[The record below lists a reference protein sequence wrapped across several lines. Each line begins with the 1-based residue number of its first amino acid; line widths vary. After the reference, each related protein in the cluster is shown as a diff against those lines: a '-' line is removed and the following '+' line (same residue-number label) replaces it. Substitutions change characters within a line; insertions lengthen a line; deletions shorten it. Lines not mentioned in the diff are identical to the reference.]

1 MAVSDRVHDREIGAT
16 TPRSA
21 GRALD
26 WLNLFVANI
35 QTGFGPFIAV
45 YLTTQGWTQTS
56 IGVALSVGTVTS
68 MASQVPAGALVD
80 ATSRKSLAAAFSILA
95 FTLAAL
101 MFALWPVPIAV
112 YLAEVLHGFSSCT
125 LGPAIAALSMAVAGR
140 AAFGL
145 RLGRNARYAAF
156 GSGLGAALMG
166 LTGYYVSNAAI
177 FLLTAVLTAPALAAL
192 VPLARMDERTL
203 APGRHCAPE
212 RERIPTLLKNRRLWI
227 LASCAMLF
235 TLGNAGVLPLASTE
249 ITRRAGGMASLLVAA
264 CIVLPQLIVALISP
278 RIGALAETRGRRF
291 VLMLGFSMLPLRC
304 LLLAGVTSPPF
315 MVLLQA
321 LDGVAAAVFGVLV
334 PLVTSDVAGRSGH
347 FNLALGFVGFA
358 IGIGGTFGTPL
369 AGFLADRFGDPAA
382 FAALALIGLA
392 AVLLV
397 ATAMPETRPPPL
409 ERA

>member
-1 MAVSDRVHDREIGAT
+1 
-16 TPRSA
+16 
-21 GRALD
+21 
-26 WLNLFVANI
+26 
-35 QTGFGPFIAV
+35 
-45 YLTTQGWTQTS
+45 
-56 IGVALSVGTVTS
+56 
-68 MASQVPAGALVD
+68 
-80 ATSRKSLAAAFSILA
+80 
-95 FTLAAL
+95 
-101 MFALWPVPIAV
+101 
-112 YLAEVLHGFSSCT
+112 
-125 LGPAIAALSMAVAGR
+125 
-140 AAFGL
+140 
-145 RLGRNARYAAF
+145 
-156 GSGLGAALMG
+156 
-166 LTGYYVSNAAI
+166 
-177 FLLTAVLTAPALAAL
+177 
-192 VPLARMDERTL
+192 
-203 APGRHCAPE
+203 
-212 RERIPTLLKNRRLWI
+212 
-227 LASCAMLF
+227 MLF